1 MSTRTILVDIRRIFD
16 IDSIITTRKQT
27 FKIIDRITKLET
39 HHTSTMSS
47 FFDIFTGKGSTPRE
61 SAVEIQK
68 TTADTSTAPV
78 IQQPPVPPVP
88 YGTDDLDSFL
98 DDEENDFIGDE
109 STEFDNPDDPSRSEK
124 LVEFRQNEALRK
136 QLESTI
142 QESIKQAI
150 FCLPIDQLESFD
162 AFLVEQQKQ
171 FNSIFLSQRVNQQF
185 QKYVFNRMKREMKP
199 FENLT
204 KEEIE
209 VIMKSDQ
216 SIQPFEDEYNQN
228 HSRESR
234 LSSVSLLVSPP
245 QKREAFFIFCLENVK
260 CVNKEYNQADYHVSM
275 NVEWIIGLP
284 HNKAKHDK
292 DLEEDD
298 EDDDEAER
306 KFRAE
311 QRRKQERDYPS
322 FINVYCYYN
331 GDNEGQGIYS
341 WECLNFTQEFPDY
354 YPAVKL
360 LLYENYQK
368 LFDVLSMTSEETSQL
383 FTFLFRTS
391 FWNDI

>member
-1 MSTRTILVDIRRIFD
+1 
-16 IDSIITTRKQT
+16 
-27 FKIIDRITKLET
+27 
-39 HHTSTMSS
+39 MSS

-185 QKYVFNRMKREMKP
+185 QKYVLKCRA
-199 FENLT
+199 
-204 KEEIE
+204 I
-209 VIMKSDQ
+209 
-216 SIQPFEDEYNQN
+216 
-228 HSRESR
+228 
-234 LSSVSLLVSPP
+234 LVWG
-245 QKREAFFIFCLENVK
+245 A
-260 CVNKEYNQADYHVSM
+260 Y
-275 NVEWIIGLP
+275 
-284 HNKAKHDK
+284 
-292 DLEEDD
+292 
-298 EDDDEAER
+298 
-306 KFRAE
+306 
-311 QRRKQERDYPS
+311 
-322 FINVYCYYN
+322 
-331 GDNEGQGIYS
+331 
-341 WECLNFTQEFPDY
+341 
-354 YPAVKL
+354 
-360 LLYENYQK
+360 
-368 LFDVLSMTSEETSQL
+368 
-383 FTFLFRTS
+383 
-391 FWNDI
+391 